1 MYKRRWPETVAAML
15 SAFLVAPTLG
25 VIFMP
30 LIASN
35 FGLNAL
41 LRYSAAIFIQACLL
55 ALLLRALRRHTGPEP
70 NTFANAL
77 TLVRADIGCIL
88 AALVLLG
95 ARDRMASASI
105 VVWTLAVFAATFV
118 DWLDGPIARREGPTR
133 FGAVLDIESDSWLTL
148 WCAVAAV
155 TLGGLPW
162 ICVLPPIVRY
172 VHPLLALR
180 AGKLPSGGG
189 PWWSRATGVA
199 QMAMLLA
206 AFAPIAGAA
215 RDTIL
220 NLVVWPVS
228 LAQLGTLLALLAL
241 PAPRSR

>member
-1 MYKRRWPETVAAML
+1 ML
-15 SAFLVAPTLG
+15 SAFLVTPTLG
-25 VIFMP
+25 AFFMP

-35 FGLNAL
+35 FGFSAF
-41 LRYSAAIFIQACLL
+41 LRYIAAIFIQACLL
-55 ALLLRALRRHTGPEP
+55 ALLLRALRRRIGPEP

-77 TLVRADIGCIL
+77 TLIRVDIGCIL
-88 AALVLLG
+88 AALILSG
-95 ARDRMASASI
+95 AHDRMASASV

-172 VHPLLALR
+172 IHPLLALR

-206 AFAPIAGAA
+206 AFAPIAVAA
-215 RDTIL
+215 RNTIL
-220 NLVVWPVS
+220 NMVVWPVS
-228 LAQLGTLLALLAL
+228 LAQLGTMLALLAL